1 MKKLILLVFCLLF
14 IFLQNRCAKRGV
26 PSGGEKD
33 TIPPVMI
40 KASPKQKSIFFDKEL
55 ITLNFNEYIKLNEID
70 KQLIISPPLEKS
82 FYDIKPKISAS
93 KKIEIKLL
101 KPLEE
106 NTTYTFN
113 FGKSIQDN
121 NEANELSYFSYALS
135 TGESIDSLELN
146 GKISDAINKEVSPV
160 ISLQLYPIDSTYNDS
175 TIFLKKP
182 LYVSISDSLNF
193 KFENLRAGIYE
204 LIAIEDFGGNYFFDQ
219 NIDKIGFLD
228 KTIEIPKDT
237 FAELVLFKEITNF
250 GWGIPKYIND
260 HHVEFPYYGDYIND
274 EITLKNIV
282 DEDFRFLINKHRTK
296 DTLNFWYSNP
306 TKFDSLIFNLK
317 IKDTSK
323 TVIVKPKK
331 IIKDSLV
338 IKNIQKNFL
347 NLSDSIIIES
357 NLPLLNFNSENIKIL
372 DVDSL
377 QVDFKLSM
385 DENFDRF
392 YININPL
399 PNDNYYVI
407 LNPDSV
413 EDLWYNT
420 NKKLE
425 FSLKTK
431 SVEDY
436 GIIIIQLQGD
446 IPVSYFIELL
456 DFKGK
461 VIRKKLGNSLNDS
474 YTFSNLEPGKY
485 NLRLIKD
492 SNMNNKWDTGNYL
505 KKINPEK
512 VIYLPKVIDLRANWE
527 INEIFL
533 VN

>member
-1 MKKLILLVFCLLF
+1 
-14 IFLQNRCAKRGV
+14 
-26 PSGGEKD
+26 
-33 TIPPVMI
+33 
-40 KASPKQKSIFFDKEL
+40 
-55 ITLNFNEYIKLNEID
+55 
-70 KQLIISPPLEKS
+70 
-82 FYDIKPKISAS
+82 
-93 KKIEIKLL
+93 
-101 KPLEE
+101 
-106 NTTYTFN
+106 
-113 FGKSIQDN
+113 
-121 NEANELSYFSYALS
+121 
-135 TGESIDSLELN
+135 
-146 GKISDAINKEVSPV
+146 
-160 ISLQLYPIDSTYNDS
+160 
-175 TIFLKKP
+175 
-182 LYVSISDSLNF
+182 
-193 KFENLRAGIYE
+193 
-204 LIAIEDFGGNYFFDQ
+204 
-219 NIDKIGFLD
+219 
-228 KTIEIPKDT
+228 
-237 FAELVLFKEITNF
+237 
-250 GWGIPKYIND
+250 
-260 HHVEFPYYGDYIND
+260 
-274 EITLKNIV
+274 
-282 DEDFRFLINKHRTK
+282 
-296 DTLNFWYSNP
+296 
-306 TKFDSLIFNLK
+306 
-317 IKDTSK
+317 
-323 TVIVKPKK
+323 
-331 IIKDSLV
+331 
-338 IKNIQKNFL
+338 
-347 NLSDSIIIES
+347 
-357 NLPLLNFNSENIKIL
+357 
-372 DVDSL
+372 
-377 QVDFKLSM
+377 M

-399 PNDNYYVI
+399 PNDNYRVI

-461 VIRKKLGNSLNDS
+461 VIRKKLGDTLNDS